1 MMSSLKRLIDRILS
15 EGEGRQ
21 LAWLAALALTL
32 FLILVA
38 IGSIWA
44 LGWTEILNLYLDPG
58 SYPLETK
65 GGGGQGSLNIF
76 SLVIAFGGILILN
89 ALTVSAFSNVFDN
102 ISEKYRKGERR
113 YSFKGHV
120 LILGGASQLTGMLK
134 ALRDNHDFDG
144 KDIVVMSSND
154 VEILRAETETALD
167 DSRFCRRIT
176 WYRGERNNENDLRS
190 ACPDLASVI
199 YIIGEDGEETHDS
212 KSIASFNLLRSICEG
227 PGAAIPC
234 HITFD
239 MHSSMDVFHYL
250 PAEKDSRL
258 RTEIINTGD
267 YLVEQL
273 LVDTEFVP
281 IPSEE
286 QYLHI
291 VIAGCTG
298 ISRSFASVAAN
309 ICHFP
314 GFATSGRRT
323 VVSFVD
329 DDIRGQMDNYVA
341 NHQNLFDLSHYAYVS
356 PDGREK
362 HGPLAGYKDFLD
374 IEWEFID
381 SHLSSPF
388 MRKNL
393 AAWAEDPSQKL
404 VVALCFEDSSVNLSA
419 ALHLPK
425 ALLEAGAPVA
435 VYQKDHVELIEKA
448 ASCGK
453 FGNLTCFGEASTEND
468 ALLLNRSLR
477 GKRVNYLYNREYG
490 NPPASSAEEAWAG
503 LSYAH
508 KLSSIASANSIPIK
522 LRCLGS
528 APDLETL
535 SEMEHRR
542 WMASVLLMGY
552 SASHPD
558 IAPYSELAHEADKD
572 LLIVKN
578 IPYIMRG

>member
-113 YSFKGHV
+113 YRFKGHV

-212 KSIASFNLLRSICEG
+212 KSIASFNLLR
-227 PGAAIPC
+227 P
-234 HITFD
+234 F
-239 MHSSMDVFHYL
+239 SS
-250 PAEKDSRL
+250 S
-258 RTEIINTGD
+258 
-267 YLVEQL
+267 QL
-273 LVDTEFVP
+273 
-281 IPSEE
+281 
-286 QYLHI
+286 
-291 VIAGCTG
+291 
-298 ISRSFASVAAN
+298 
-309 ICHFP
+309 
-314 GFATSGRRT
+314 
-323 VVSFVD
+323 
-329 DDIRGQMDNYVA
+329 
-341 NHQNLFDLSHYAYVS
+341 
-356 PDGREK
+356 
-362 HGPLAGYKDFLD
+362 
-374 IEWEFID
+374 
-381 SHLSSPF
+381 
-388 MRKNL
+388 
-393 AAWAEDPSQKL
+393 
-404 VVALCFEDSSVNLSA
+404 
-419 ALHLPK
+419 
-425 ALLEAGAPVA
+425 
-435 VYQKDHVELIEKA
+435 
-448 ASCGK
+448 
-453 FGNLTCFGEASTEND
+453 
-468 ALLLNRSLR
+468 
-477 GKRVNYLYNREYG
+477 
-490 NPPASSAEEAWAG
+490 
-503 LSYAH
+503 
-508 KLSSIASANSIPIK
+508 
-522 LRCLGS
+522 
-528 APDLETL
+528 
-535 SEMEHRR
+535 
-542 WMASVLLMGY
+542 
-552 SASHPD
+552 
-558 IAPYSELAHEADKD
+558 
-572 LLIVKN
+572 
-578 IPYIMRG
+578 